1 MNKNYKTLELDLI
14 LDKLAGEC
22 SCDDAKDLARGL
34 KPSSDISETEA
45 TDKAE
50 KNAEENPLE
59 KELKDTKEQ
68 LLRVTAEYSN
78 FRKRSEKEKN
88 ESFAFATIK
97 AVSEILAT
105 VDNLERAI
113 ASEQEDYEGLKKGV
127 QMTYDGLMASLEK
140 LGVTAYGEQGEQFDP
155 NLHHAVMHIDDDSLD
170 ANVITDVFQK
180 GYKYNDKV
188 VRPAMVKTAN

>member
-1 MNKNYKTLELDLI
+1 MSKKKNENEEKEVTVENENE
-14 LDKLAGEC
+14 K
-22 SCDDAKDLARGL
+22 
-34 KPSSDISETEA
+34 A
-45 TDKAE
+45 TDTNEKKAE
-50 KNAEENPLE
+50 TSEENPLE

-105 VDNLERAI
+105 VDNLERAL
-113 ASEQEDYEGLKKGV
+113 ANEQEDYEGLKKGV
-127 QMTYDGLMASLEK
+127 QMTYDGLMASLNK

-155 NLHHAVMHIDDDSLD
+155 NFHHAVMHIDDDSLD

>member
-1 MNKNYKTLELDLI
+1 MSKKKNENEEKEVTVENEKEKT
-14 LDKLAGEC
+14 
-22 SCDDAKDLARGL
+22 
-34 KPSSDISETEA
+34 
-45 TDKAE
+45 TDTNEEKAE
-50 KNAEENPLE
+50 TSEENPLE

-105 VDNLERAI
+105 VDNLERAL
-113 ASEQEDYEGLKKGV
+113 ANEQEDYEGLKKGV
-127 QMTYDGLMASLEK
+127 QMTYDGLMASLNK

-155 NLHHAVMHIDDDSLD
+155 NFHHAVMHIDDDSLD
-170 ANVITDVFQK
+170 SNVITDVFQK